1 MSSTLKA
8 REITLTLQPG
18 NRIEA
23 ETSSNAAAGFCR
35 REATVGNLLSREM
48 LAARINTGA
57 DHISPAP
64 DVCRALTLMFVY
76 EIAYK
81 TRVCKGKALTVLA
94 QFHSAARRYVTQG
107 GLRTRNELLAGREP
121 KLNFDART
129 IRLNGLHAQVQ
140 CASYLCRAAA
150 IADELKNFKLSVTQ
164 SL

>member
-48 LAARINTGA
+48 LAARITGA
-57 DHISPAP
+57 DHISRAP

-81 TRVCKGKALTVLA
+81 TRVCKAKPL
-94 QFHSAARRYVTQG
+94 
-107 GLRTRNELLAGREP
+107 
-121 KLNFDART
+121 
-129 IRLNGLHAQVQ
+129 Q
-140 CASYLCRAAA
+140 C
-150 IADELKNFKLSVTQ
+150 
-164 SL
+164 